1 MEMID
6 LSNQKDDVDIKK
18 LYAGE
23 ALTKK
28 DEFISNYHIKV
39 DGVSSQEASR

>member
-39 DGVSSQEASR
+39 DGISSQEASR